1 MLWTLYVILVFVALL
16 IEDHISTK
24 RHIRLFK
31 QVLEEELRRLKAESL
46 STPGGDIDKEV
57 SQIQTSIN
65 VTPYTR

>member
-1 MLWTLYVILVFVALL
+1 MLLTLYVILVFVALL

-46 STPGGDIDKEV
+46 STPGGK
-57 SQIQTSIN
+57 
-65 VTPYTR
+65 